1 MKIAIGCDHIVT
13 DVKNRLALYL
23 RELGHEVYDCGT
35 FDFER
40 THYPIFGKKVAELVV
55 NDAVDLGVVMCG
67 TGVGITN
74 SANKVQGARV
84 ALVGD
89 VIAAKNAKE
98 CLDANVIGVGG
109 RVLGFGAI
117 SEIVETFINTK
128 FIDNE
133 ENRKNVERIKQV
145 EQTASQSNLFDDL
158 LVKWDEG
165 GYTD

>member
-13 DVKNRLALYL
+13 DVKNRLTLHL

-40 THYPIFGKKVAELVV
+40 THYPIFGKKVAELVAK
-55 NDAVDLGVVMCG
+55 NAVDLGVVMCG

-74 SANKVQGARV
+74 SANKVKGARV

-89 VIAAKNAKE
+89 VIAAKYAKE
-98 CLDANVIGVGG
+98 SLDANIIGVGA
-109 RVLGFGAI
+109 RVIGFGSI
-117 SEIVETFINTK
+117 TEIVETFISTE
-128 FIDNE
+128 FDQSE
-133 ENRKNVERIKQV
+133 ENIKNVSRINNIDSS
-145 EQTASQSNLFDDL
+145 ASKDNLFDDL
-158 LVKWDEG
+158 LAKWDQG